1 MNLITQKLKGK
12 PFSENFIG
20 KSERTTRFVVINRK
34 KGELSGIY
42 EAEAC
47 FALNQVNAFENQDEL
62 ILDLCAYPNYPIDG
76 YYLSNLG
83 NTQGCKLSKPELRR
97 YKIARS
103 AQSVS
108 YELLSEQFLEFPRIN
123 SEKCQRKEYQFVYGV
138 GFVQYRPNDLFYQ
151 LLKID
156 ILHHKV
162 SRWYERAC
170 YPSEPIFVLQP
181 NSEQED
187 EGVILSVVL
196 DGNQGNYFLLILDG
210 HSFVEIA
217 RTKVSNPIPF
227 GLHGQYFQ
235 KQALDK
241 SSYF

>member
-12 PFSENFIG
+12 PFIENFIG
-20 KSERTTRFVVINRK
+20 KSEKTTRFVVINRK

-76 YYLSNLG
+76 YYLSNLR

-108 YELLSEQFLEFPRIN
+108 YELLSEQLLEFPRIT
-123 SEKCQRKEYQFVYGV
+123 SKKCHRKEDQFVYGLV
-138 GFVQYRPNDLFYQ
+138 
-151 LLKID
+151 
-156 ILHHKV
+156 
-162 SRWYERAC
+162 
-170 YPSEPIFVLQP
+170 
-181 NSEQED
+181 
-187 EGVILSVVL
+187 
-196 DGNQGNYFLLILDG
+196 
-210 HSFVEIA
+210 
-217 RTKVSNPIPF
+217 
-227 GLHGQYFQ
+227 
-235 KQALDK
+235 
-241 SSYF
+241 